1 MKRLAIFIITGD
13 RGEGKTTFAA
23 NLAGILQENNFS
35 VKGIIAE
42 RYTEGPA
49 TGFRLADPAGGTSIT
64 LAEKTGTGSVNRT
77 GSYIFYPEAIKKGK
91 SIISDAIKGGTEVI
105 FIDEVGAGELDGKIW
120 AEPLEMLLR
129 TYSGILIIT
138 VRKKFLERVT
148 FHWQINPVAVFDV
161 KTCNPRQASDLIIS
175 SK

>member
-1 MKRLAIFIITGD
+1 MNRPAIFIIKGE

-23 NLAGILQENNFS
+23 NLAALLQEKNFS

-42 RYTEGPA
+42 RHTEGTA
-49 TGFRLADPAGGTSIT
+49 TGFRLTDPAGGTGIP
-64 LAEKTGTGSVNRT
+64 LAEKTGTGSLNRT
-77 GSYIFYPEAIKKGK
+77 GSYIFYREAIRKGK
-91 SIISDAIKGGTEVI
+91 SIISDAIKENSEVI
-105 FIDEVGAGELDGKIW
+105 IIDEVGAGELDGKIW

-129 TYSGILIIT
+129 TYTGILIIT

-148 FHWQINPVAVFDV
+148 SHWQINPVAVFDV
-161 KTCNPRQASDLIIS
+161 KTGTPRQASDLIIS